1 MKNDGLFYEKR
12 QVTFWKTTGCFVVN
26 EGKFCFRGNVLFCVC
41 VFLPLDVRRQMQVHT
56 AKLRTFR
63 KFPKGKA

>member
-1 MKNDGLFYEKR
+1 MKNDGLFYQKR
-12 QVTFWKTTGCFVVN
+12 RVTFTKTTAYFVVN
-26 EGKFCFRGNVLFCVC
+26 EGKVCFRGNVLFCVC